1 MRVSVAD
8 RIIHRCHRVGRAAGR
23 SVHVRRPG
31 ASETLERH
39 LRELEGRNVED
50 GAARA
55 LTFGLA
61 SPLATRYRSS
71 VKTGISKDMR
81 DNWAVG
87 YTSRY
92 TVGVWV
98 GNFSGES
105 MHDVSGVSG
114 AAPIWRDVMD
124 FLHDESA
131 PAPVAPPADAVR
143 RHVTYANAVEPERNE
158 WFVAGT
164 EASRITPL
172 AAPAERARLA
182 TPVNGAIYAIDP
194 DIPRQRQGIA
204 VTARGALT
212 GARFVFEDGR
222 RARADA
228 PYLWLPAPGARQ
240 VTLVDRNRRELDR
253 VRIEVRGVRG
263 TQRVTVA
270 STAAAP

>member
-23 SVHVRRPG
+23 RVHVRRPG

-164 EASRITPL
+164 EAFRITPL

-270 STAAAP
+270 FTAAAP